1 VLSCQCVHKIAVCCC
16 VPITPR
22 IFCSVH
28 TDVCVCVPPCIVWCV
43 ILICTFLWAAPA
55 EVAFNRAAAFAL
67 SRKSK
72 FDASTTKSRG
82 ELHREALV
90 RAGTGMDSAR
100 LAILQGLLGAAKV
113 APVAV
118 ALQKSHLGAPV
129 AGGAATPST
138 PGAGAGA
145 GAGAGGGIGTSA
157 SMSSAGTS
165 PVCPCWWMPLRPP

>member
-1 VLSCQCVHKIAVCCC
+1 MS
-16 VPITPR
+16 
-22 IFCSVH
+22 
-28 TDVCVCVPPCIVWCV
+28 
-43 ILICTFLWAAPA
+43 ILICTFLCAALP

-145 GAGAGGGIGTSA
+145 GGGIGTSA
-157 SMSSAGTS
+157 SMSSAGTYLPCVSLLVDAPSS
-165 PVCPCWWMPLRPP
+165 PVTQLLDSMPPSPCCRMVLLHVAVC